1 MFIYPDN
8 LKAKATLWLWELR
21 DVAIIG
27 VGFLF
32 SVLAIAQTGILLPL
46 VVTVLYAF
54 LSIRLEGSSI
64 LDFLRYAVCFL
75 ILKQQYYEW
84 GKPLNRQQKKELR
97 QRQTSRQ
104 LMGIRQLTDHGAK
117 TAGGELV
124 FFMVKPDNLSVLS
137 GEGIRSRV
145 KNLTDLLCGT
155 QEVRL
160 LALDSRESFQRNK
173 DWYRQ
178 RLETE
183 ELPAIRELLRQ
194 DAAHLDEIQA
204 ATASARE
211 FALVYRLD
219 QQESGEDISR
229 LRQMEQALRDL
240 GFHAR
245 LASEQDVKRLLAV
258 YYQQDVTTEWFENCD
273 GERWVME
280 NA

>member
-1 MFIYPDN
+1 M
-8 LKAKATLWLWELR
+8 
-21 DVAIIG
+21 
-27 VGFLF
+27 
-32 SVLAIAQTGILLPL
+32 
-46 VVTVLYAF
+46 
-54 LSIRLEGSSI
+54 
-64 LDFLRYAVCFL
+64 
-75 ILKQQYYEW
+75 
-84 GKPLNRQQKKELR
+84 NRQQKKELR

-124 FFMVKPDNLSVLS
+124 FFMIKPDNLSVLS

-194 DAAHLDEIQA
+194 DAAQ
-204 ATASARE
+204 
-211 FALVYRLD
+211 
-219 QQESGEDISR
+219 